1 MRNQDSGWWTG
12 HLKLAPPEQPIRVMN
27 HSEMSSD
34 FEGTSNLIFYLV
46 VLHLSVEFHR
56 VVYRQAYQTRDQ
68 TDWLQPRLVLFLRE
82 WLDHLHCNQFIKE
95 EELNPKLLKPHFY
108 LLIRVC
114 EIHQH
119 RQIAIE
125 KHRRV
130 KVDRV

>member
-1 MRNQDSGWWTG
+1 
-12 HLKLAPPEQPIRVMN
+12 MN

-56 VVYRQAYQTRDQ
+56 MVYRQAYQTRDQ